1 MSKVLVVIAPSGF
14 RDEELFNTVQVIHSA
29 GFQTVIASTKSGQ
42 ATGMLGGR
50 ANPDMLVSQ
59 ANVKDYAAVV
69 FIGGQ
74 GVETNNLPSN
84 PDVINLA
91 KDANN
96 SGKIIGA
103 ICIAPRIL
111 ASAGLVKGKRVT
123 AFNDTDT
130 VSSLK
135 RAGAVFTGN
144 PLEKDGKLITADGPS
159 SAVKFG
165 EEIVRALEG

>member
-1 MSKVLVVIAPSGF
+1 MKKVLFVIPPSEF
-14 RDEELFNTVQVIHSA
+14 RDEELFSTMQIVHSA
-29 GFQTVIASTKSGQ
+29 GFKTVIASTRMGQ
-42 ATGMLGGR
+42 ATGMLGGK
-50 ANPDMLVSQ
+50 ATPDLLVS
-59 ANVKDYAAVV
+59 NIILKDYDAVV

-74 GVETNNLPSN
+74 GVESNNMPEN
-84 PDVINLA
+84 PEVVKLA
-91 KDANN
+91 RDANN

-111 ASAGLVKGKRVT
+111 ASAGLVSGKRVT
-123 AFNDTDT
+123 AFNDSDT

-135 RAGAVFTGN
+135 QAGATYTGN

-165 EEIVRALEG
+165 EEIVRALGG